1 MLKTLSV
8 LAALGLVAVSSA
20 AFAEE
25 KAAAPAAAPAAE
37 KAAAPAA
44 AAPAAGATVS
54 ELKDGTKVKIEGDK
68 VFVIGK
74 DGKESAAPDG
84 THVLKDGK
92 SVTTKGGL
100 VVKQ

>member
-20 AFAEE
+20 AFATEEKAAPAAAPAME
-25 KAAAPAAAPAAE
+25 KAAAPAA
-37 KAAAPAA
+37 
-44 AAPAAGATVS
+44 GASVS
-54 ELKDGTKVKIEGDK
+54 ELKDGTKVKIEGEK

-74 DGKESAAPDG
+74 DGKEAPAPDG

-92 SVTTKGGL
+92 TLTTKGGM